1 MTEEQTFVG
10 RKLLRSRYVL
20 QKWISEE
27 HMRKKDDG
35 VAWWSLGGFWAQK
48 MVPQCRFDDM

>member
-1 MTEEQTFVG
+1 M
-10 RKLLRSRYVL
+10 RSRYVL